1 MRAAVSDIP
10 WMLIAAVTLVG
21 AAAATALL
29 IFFLSPLLRRYAL
42 AKPSVR
48 SSHQV
53 PTPQG
58 GGIAVITAATAAICV
73 SSLFWLPEPTTSSQP
88 TTLLA
93 AVILLA
99 SVGALADIRPV
110 AVAPRLLLQ
119 ILAVAAVV
127 YQLPSDLHI
136 FPILPSWIERTLLVL
151 GGVWFVN
158 VVNFMDGLD
167 LITAAQ
173 VVPIT
178 AAIAVIGLV
187 GLLPPEAVVV
197 SLAVCGAMIGF
208 SFFNRPVAKLFLGDV
223 GSLPIGLVLGWLLA
237 LLAGNGGRTAAFL
250 LPLYSVADGTFTLL
264 RRLFAGERVWEAHRS
279 HYYQR
284 ATDGGFS
291 VIEVVA
297 RVFLTNIVLCGL
309 AVLSVIYPGRL
320 VQIGVLLGGAIL
332 VTWLLVTF
340 ARGKR

>member
-1 MRAAVSDIP
+1 MGATVGDIP
-10 WMLIAAVTLVG
+10 WLLIAAVTLVG
-21 AAAATALL
+21 AAFATAFL
-29 IFFLSPLLRRYAL
+29 IFALGPLLRRYAL
-42 AKPSVR
+42 AKPGAR

-58 GGIAVITAATAAICV
+58 GGIAVITAATAAIYI
-73 SSLFWLPEPTTSSQP
+73 SSLLLLPEVTTWSQL

-99 SVGALADIRPV
+99 SVGVLADTRPI

-119 ILAVAAVV
+119 IFAVAAVV
-127 YQLPSDLHI
+127 YQLPSDLHVL
-136 FPILPSWIERTLLVL
+136 PILPSWIERALLVV

-158 VVNFMDGLD
+158 LVNFMDGLD
-167 LITAAQ
+167 WITVAQ

-178 AAIAVIGLV
+178 AAIAAIGLF

-197 SLAVCGAMIGF
+197 SLATCGAMIGF

-223 GSLPIGLVLGWLLA
+223 GSLPLGLVLGWLLV
-237 LLAGNGGRTAAFL
+237 LLAGNGGRAAAFL
-250 LPLYSVADGTFTLL
+250 LPLYPVADGTLTLL
-264 RRLFAGERVWEAHRS
+264 YRLLRGERVWEAHRS
-279 HYYQR
+279 HFYQR

-291 VIEVVA
+291 VIDVVT
-297 RVFLTNIVLCGL
+297 RVFLTNVVLCGL
-309 AVLSVIYPGRL
+309 AVLSVIYPGTL
-320 VQIGVLLGGAIL
+320 VQIGTLLGGTIL
-332 VTWLLVTF
+332 VAWLLVIF

>member
-1 MRAAVSDIP
+1 MRATVGDIP
-10 WMLIAAVTLVG
+10 WMPIAAVILVG
-21 AAAATALL
+21 AALAAALL
-29 IFFLSPLLRRYAL
+29 IYVLSPLLRRYAL
-42 AKPSVR
+42 AKPGVR
-48 SSHQV
+48 SSHEV

-58 GGIAVITAATAAICV
+58 GGIAVIAAATAAICI
-73 SSLFWLPEPTTSSQP
+73 SSLFLPEVTTSSQL
-88 TTLLA
+88 TTVFA

-110 AVAPRLLLQ
+110 AVAPRFLLQ
-119 ILAVAAVV
+119 ILAVMAVV
-127 YQLPSDLHI
+127 YQLPSDLHVL
-136 FPILPSWIERTLLVL
+136 PLLPSWIERTLLVF

-158 VVNFMDGLD
+158 LVNFMDGLD
-167 LITAAQ
+167 WITVAQ
-173 VVPIT
+173 VVPTTAAT
-178 AAIAVIGLV
+178 AAIGLL

-197 SLAVCGAMIGF
+197 SLAICGAMIGF

-237 LLAGNGGRTAAFL
+237 LLAGNGGRTAAIL
-250 LPLYSVADGTFTLL
+250 LPLYSVSDGTLTLL

-291 VIEVVA
+291 VIEVVV
-297 RVFLTNIVLCGL
+297 RVFLTNVALCGL
-309 AVLSVIYPGRL
+309 ALLSVIYPGRL